1 MCFKKIMEGIEEME
15 LDNKIILFVFLIIG
29 MFAGIIYT
37 GSLIIPNWDIFIK
50 YPWAYQTWAYFV
62 ICLVLVDLIF
72 IIIIT
77 LKTAINNQ
85 VLIKV
90 NKDLEAEKAEQE
102 ARIKELDAELK
113 RLKNERD

>member
-1 MCFKKIMEGIEEME
+1 MCFKKIMETIEKME

-37 GSLIIPNWDIFIK
+37 GALIVPNWDIFIK
-50 YPWAYQTWAYFV
+50 YTWAYQAWAYFV

-85 VLIKV
+85 VLVKI
-90 NKDLEAEKAEQE
+90 NKDLGIEKAEQD
-102 ARIKELDAELK
+102 AKIKELDAELK
-113 RLKNERD
+113 KLKDQP

>member
-1 MCFKKIMEGIEEME
+1 MCFKKILKEIEEME

-37 GSLIIPNWDIFIK
+37 GSLIIPNWDVFIK
-50 YPWAYQTWAYFV
+50 YTWAYQAWSYLV

-90 NKDLEAEKAEQE
+90 NKDLEVEKAEQE
-102 ARIKELDAELK
+102 DKIKELETELLRIK
-113 RLKNERD
+113 KDV